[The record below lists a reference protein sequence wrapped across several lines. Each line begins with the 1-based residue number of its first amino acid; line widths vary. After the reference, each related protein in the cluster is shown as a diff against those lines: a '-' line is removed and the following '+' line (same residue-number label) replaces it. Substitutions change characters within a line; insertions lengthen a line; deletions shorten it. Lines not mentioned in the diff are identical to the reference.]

1 MLNNEAE
8 HNRIFKLVQ
17 NWAYPKYLVLLPN
30 NIVNSSSLWKKDRD
44 AAGQETTFFV
54 RELELVAASPRNSIQ
69 D

>member
-1 MLNNEAE
+1 MLDNGNLIFALIK
-8 HNRIFKLVQ
+8 NR
-17 NWAYPKYLVLLPN
+17 AHPKDLVLLSN

>member
-1 MLNNEAE
+1 MLDNGNL
-8 HNRIFKLVQ
+8 IFALMKKK
-17 NWAYPKYLVLLPN
+17 AHPKDLVLLPN